1 MATTKTVTGQSYAV
15 RFNDD
20 GTVYLAMTVTYSD
33 TTTDVL
39 EFPVERLVP

>member
-1 MATTKTVTGQSYAV
+1 MATTKTVTGEATQV

-20 GTVYLAMTVTYSD
+20 GSVYYVKTVTYSD
-33 TTTDVL
+33 TTTDGL